1 MSYMCHYLC
10 HVFVDTFHL
19 LLILHISCQSYI

>member
-10 HVFVDTFHL
+10 HVLDYTFHL
-19 LLILHISCQSYI
+19 LLIVHISCQSYI